1 MFVIATAGHVDHG
14 KSTLVRALTGM
25 EPDRWAEER
34 RRGMTI
40 DLGFAW
46 TTLDNEHMT
55 AFVDVPGHQRFV
67 SNMLAGVGPVTAV
80 LFVVAADEGWRRQSA
95 EHLAA
100 LQALDVRHGVLAVTR
115 CDLADPGPAIEQA
128 HERLRDTGLAGMPAV
143 AVSAASGHGLA
154 ALRTALRELTRA
166 LPAPRTGPARLW
178 VDRSF
183 TVRGSGTV
191 VTGTL
196 GSGTMAVGDELV
208 LEPAGRPVRIRGLQS
223 LKTKVER
230 AKAVS
235 RLAVNLRGLGANEVR
250 RGYAL
255 VQPGAFTRVTTM
267 DVRLIRQADRLPT
280 HLVLHIGSA
289 AVPVRLRKL
298 GPHAAR
304 LALTT
309 ALPLHVGERG
319 LLRDPGA
326 QHIVAGIVVLDTMPP
341 QLHARG
347 DARRRAKQLTG
358 MSDRPDAVADIARR
372 GAVRREALV
381 TAGVLAYETEVPADV
396 VAVGEWLVAP
406 TLWKTWVSAL
416 SAAVDEWAAA
426 NPLSPGLAPEAAA
439 GRAGIPDLRL
449 IGALMADAGLVLGSG
464 AMRRKDA
471 KIRFPEPVRRALD
484 EIRARLREDPFA
496 APSAEELAR
505 YRLSR
510 QHLAAAVNAGL
521 LCRIAPDVYLLPDA
535 PTEAARRLAG
545 IDQPFTVS
553 QARIAWGTSRRVAVP
568 LLEYLDNQ
576 GATRRTGNTHRLL
589 TFRTVAG
596 PSLPE
601 PQYH

>member
-347 DARRRAKQLTG
+347 DARRRATQLTG

-505 YRLSR
+505 HRLSR

-521 LCRIAPDVYLLPDA
+521 LCRIASDVYLLPDA

>member
-46 TTLDNEHMT
+46 TTLDSEHMT
-55 AFVDVPGHQRFV
+55 AFVDVPGHQRFM

-80 LFVVAADEGWRRQSA
+80 LFVVAADEGWRRQSE

-100 LQALDVRHGVLAVTR
+100 LRALDVRHGVLAVTR
-115 CDLADPGPAIEQA
+115 CDLADPGRATAQA
-128 HERLRDTGLAGMPAV
+128 RERLRDTGLAGMPTV
-143 AVSAASGHGLA
+143 AVSAVSGHGIE
-154 ALRTALRELTRA
+154 ALRAELRELTRT
-166 LPAPRTGPARLW
+166 LPPPQPGPARLW

-196 GSGTMAVGDELV
+196 RSGTMAVGDQLV
-208 LEPAGRPVRIRGLQS
+208 LEPAGRTVHIRGLQS

-230 AKAVS
+230 AEAVS
-235 RLAVNLRGLGANEVR
+235 RLAVNLRGLGAGDVR
-250 RGYAL
+250 RGHAL
-255 VQPGAFTRVTTM
+255 VRPRAFAQVTTM
-267 DVRLIRQADRLPT
+267 DVRLVRHADRLPS
-280 HLVLHIGSA
+280 HLVLHVGSA
-289 AVPVRLRKL
+289 AVPVRLRRL

-304 LALTT
+304 LHLTT
-309 ALPLHVGERG
+309 ALPLHTGERG

-347 DARRRAKQLTG
+347 DARRRATQLLC
-358 MSDRPDAVADIARR
+358 MNDLPDVVAEISRR

-381 TAGVLAYETEVPADV
+381 TAGVLAQEAAEPQEV
-396 VAVGEWLVAP
+396 VAAGEWLVDP
-406 TLWKTWVSAL
+406 TLWKIWVSAL
-416 SAAVDEWAAA
+416 TTAVDEWMAA
-426 NPLSPGLAPEAAA
+426 NPLSPGLAPQAAA
-439 GRAGIPDLRL
+439 SKAGIADPRL
-449 IGALMADAGLVLGSG
+449 IGALTAAAGLVLDSG
-464 AMRRKDA
+464 GVHRKDTG
-471 KIRFPEPVRRALD
+471 IRFPEPVRRALD
-484 EIRARLREDPFA
+484 EIRARLRADPFA

-505 YRLSR
+505 HRLSR

-521 LCRIAPDVYLLPDA
+521 LCRVANDVYLLPDA
-535 PTEAARRLAG
+535 PAEAVRRLAG

-553 QARIAWGTSRRVAVP
+553 QARVAWDTSRRVAVP
-568 LLEYLDNQ
+568 LLEHLDNQ
-576 GATRRTGNTHRLL
+576 GATRRMGTTHRVVRRQ
-589 TFRTVAG
+589 TG
-596 PSLPE
+596 MPGS
-601 PQYH
+601 